1 MRPVQ
6 AAGPKEGNVK
16 YALLIYGNE
25 AARDSATPEQQKSMG
40 ESYDKYAAWLA
51 EKGWMRGGEEL
62 HHTHQATTVRA
73 PEGAPIT
80 TDGPFAETKEQL
92 GGFFVI
98 ETANLDEAIE
108 AAAACPGTKF
118 GSVEIRPIA
127 DM

>member
-1 MRPVQ
+1 M
-6 AAGPKEGNVK
+6 K

-25 AARDSATPEQQKSMG
+25 AVHAARTPEEQKGMG
-40 ESYDKYAAWLA
+40 EAFDKYAAWLA

-62 HHTHQATTVRA
+62 HNTPQATTVRA
-73 PEGAPIT
+73 PGGTPIT

-92 GGFFVI
+92 GGFFII
-98 ETANLDEAIE
+98 ETADLDEAIE
-108 AAAACPGTKF
+108 AAAACPGTQF